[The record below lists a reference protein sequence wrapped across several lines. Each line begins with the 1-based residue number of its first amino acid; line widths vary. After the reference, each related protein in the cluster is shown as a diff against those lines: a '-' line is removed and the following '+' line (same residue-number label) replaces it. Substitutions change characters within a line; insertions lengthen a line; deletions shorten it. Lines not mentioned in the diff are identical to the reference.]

1 MAKESEDKSY
11 LYNVD
16 KEKVTALMADT
27 QTNVEYF
34 NNAVK
39 DTVKAYSEALDN
51 LMADLYEDCVKKKNP
66 SDELLENYFLE
77 LTNMLY
83 FMEEKVE
90 ALGVYAD
97 MSKAAAKEVYNK
109 AYLDNQVK
117 DEIDKKNKTTV
128 AENTAVAENKSQ
140 YETVVGAIYD
150 HAYKIVKN
158 KVDAGYEMVGTL
170 RKIISRRM
178 AETQLS
184 FGTNSSLPRN
194 QARQAF
200 SNDEE

>member
-1 MAKESEDKSY
+1 MAKESEGKSY

-16 KEKVTALMADT
+16 KDRVVSLMGDT
-27 QTNVEYF
+27 QSNVEYF

-51 LMADLYEDCVKKKNP
+51 LMADLYEDCIKKKNP
-66 SDELLENYFLE
+66 SDEILENYFLE

-83 FMEEKVE
+83 FMGEKVE
-90 ALGVYAD
+90 SLGVYAD

-109 AYLDNQVK
+109 AYLGNQIK
-117 DEIDKKNKTTV
+117 DEIDKKNKTTI
-128 AENTAVAENKSQ
+128 AENVAVAENKSQ

-184 FGTNSSLPRN
+184 YGANTSLPRN
-194 QARQAF
+194 QARKAF
-200 SNDEE
+200 GNDDE

>member
-1 MAKESEDKSY
+1 MAKEVEDKSY

-16 KEKVTALMADT
+16 KDRVQSLMSDT
-27 QTNVEYF
+27 QANVDYF

-51 LMADLYEDCVKKKNP
+51 LMADLYEDCVKNKNP
-66 SDELLENYFLE
+66 SDETLENYFLE

-109 AYLDNQVK
+109 AYLGNQIK
-117 DEIDKKNKTTV
+117 DEIDKKNKTTI
-128 AENTAVAENKSQ
+128 AENIAVAENKSQ

-150 HAYKIVKN
+150 HSYKIVRN
-158 KVDAGYEMVGTL
+158 KVDAAYEMVGTL

-178 AETQLS
+178 AESQLS
-184 FGTNSSLPRN
+184 YGSNTNLPKSYN
-194 QARQAF
+194 QTF
-200 SNDEE
+200 KHDEE

>member
-1 MAKESEDKSY
+1 MTKEVEDKSY

-16 KEKVTALMADT
+16 KDRVQSLMSDT
-27 QTNVEYF
+27 QSNVDYF

-51 LMADLYEDCVKKKNP
+51 LMADLYEDCVKNKNP
-66 SDELLENYFLE
+66 SDETLENYFLE

-109 AYLDNQVK
+109 AYLGNQVK
-117 DEIDKKNKTTV
+117 DEIDKKNKTTI
-128 AENTAVAENKSQ
+128 AENVAVAENKSQ

-150 HAYKIVKN
+150 HSYKIVRN
-158 KVDAGYEMVGTL
+158 KVDAAYEMVGTL

-178 AETQLS
+178 AESQLS
-184 FGTNSSLPRN
+184 YGSNTSLPKSYN
-194 QARQAF
+194 QAF
-200 SNDEE
+200 KHDGE